1 MYSKKDDNENKG
13 RRSGKGPKL
22 SKGMKKAAR
31 QEKKTA
37 RKTARKTKKVIK
49 KLAKAVSKDFKK
61 NIPAGMSK
69 EGVTRFVGSQ
79 PVITKVPKPIS
90 RPAAPRIQKS
100 LRKGI
105 TPPKEVR
112 FEPMP
117 VKKNMNYGNAMQ
129 AVTNMAKSSAVKKK
143 ELTRGQKRSYELRD
157 AHS

>member
-37 RKTARKTKKVIK
+37 RKNARKVKKIGK
-49 KLAKAVSKDFKK
+49 KLGKAASEVL
-61 NIPAGMSK
+61 
-69 EGVTRFVGSQ
+69 RFQGSQ
-79 PVITKVPKPIS
+79 PVIGKIAGGSAYASGFETRKKLLEGQTSLTKS
-90 RPAAPRIQKS
+90 
-100 LRKGI
+100 
-105 TPPKEVR
+105 
-112 FEPMP
+112 
-117 VKKNMNYGNAMQ
+117 KKNQ
-129 AVTNMAKSSAVKKK
+129 IKKK